1 MYSLIAH
8 IGSDCGLTL
17 HSPLCYRIR
26 SDSFTPLF
34 AAFESGNLETV
45 QMLISA
51 GADVNAVC
59 GE

>member
-1 MYSLIAH
+1 MFDVTLRSL
-8 IGSDCGLTL
+8 DCCRFGNGN
-17 HSPLCYRIR
+17 
-26 SDSFTPLF
+26 SFTPLF
-34 AAFESGNLETV
+34 AAFESGNVETV